1 MIVVSGREFRANQ
14 GKYIDMV
21 VDGRDLVLKLRGKGC
36 FKIVPV
42 SEDDTLMSKEDL
54 YAKIDHSVKQAE
66 EGKVT
71 RQQAGESVEDFIG
84 RLLCTD

>member
-21 VDGRDLVLKLRGKGC
+21 VDGRDLVLKFRGKGC

-42 SEDDTLMSKEDL
+42 NEDDTLMSKRNFMQ
-54 YAKIDHSVKQAE
+54 K
-66 EGKVT
+66 
-71 RQQAGESVEDFIG
+71 
-84 RLLCTD
+84 

>member
-21 VDGRDLVLKLRGKGC
+21 VDGNDLVLKFRGKGS
-36 FKIVPV
+36 FKVVPI
-42 SEDDTLMSKEDL
+42 SEDDSLMSKKEF
-54 YAKIDHSVKQAE
+54 YAKIDHSIKQIE
-66 EGKVT
+66 EGKVI
-71 RQQAGESVEDFIG
+71 RQHDGESVEEFID

>member
-21 VDGRDLVLKLRGKGC
+21 VDGRDLVLKFRGKGC

-42 SEDDTLMSKEDL
+42 NEDDTLMSKEEF
-54 YAKIDHSVKQAE
+54 YAKSFYK
-66 EGKVT
+66 T
-71 RQQAGESVEDFIG
+71 SRG
-84 RLLCTD
+84 RKGNTPA

>member
-1 MIVVSGREFRANQ
+1 MIVVSGIEFRANQ

-21 VDGRDLVLKLRGKGC
+21 VDGRDLVLKFRGKGS
-36 FKIVPV
+36 FKIVPIR
-42 SEDDTLMSKEDL
+42 EDDTLMSKEEF
-54 YAKIDHSVKQAE
+54 YAKIDHSIKQIE

-71 RQQAGESVEDFIG
+71 RQYDGESVEEFID